1 MRVLFLG
8 NNRLAAMVARWLAG
22 RDDQIVGAV
31 VHPPERASHRDE
43 ILEACGVGGD
53 AVVEASR
60 LEEPHVLDVIRAMR
74 ADVGV
79 SILFG
84 YILRRPLLEMLPA
97 GCVNLHPSFLPYNR
111 GAHPNVWS
119 IIDGTPAG
127 ASLHYIDESIDTGDI
142 VAQTPVEVEPVDTG
156 KTLHHKCEVAAFE
169 LFQRAW
175 PQIVDGTAPRRPQ
188 DPGQGT
194 SHRVRDLA
202 AVESIDLDR
211 SYTGRELIDRLR
223 ALTFAPFDN
232 AHFEHQGRRVYLRLE
247 LYYGDD
253 EPAGDG
259 SGER

>member
-1 MRVLFLG
+1 MRILFLG
-8 NNRLAAMVARWLAG
+8 NNRLASTVARWLAG
-22 RDDQIVGAV
+22 RDEEIVGAV

-43 ILEACGVGGD
+43 ILEACGLAGD
-53 AVVEASR
+53 AVIDASR
-60 LEEPHVLDVIRAMR
+60 LEDPRTLGLIQDLRPE
-74 ADVGV
+74 VGV

-84 YILRRPLLEMLPA
+84 YILRKPMLDLLSA
-97 GCVNLHPSFLPYNR
+97 GCINLHPSFLPYNR

-127 ASLHYIDESIDTGDI
+127 ASLHHIDESVDTGDI

-169 LFQRAW
+169 LFQRTW

-188 DPGQGT
+188 DPTQGT
-194 SHRVRDLA
+194 AHRVRDMA
-202 AVESIDLDR
+202 AVERIDLDW

-223 ALTFAPFDN
+223 ALTFSSFDN
-232 AHFEHQGRRVYLRLE
+232 AYFEHQGRRVYLRLE

-253 EPAGDG
+253 EPSGD
-259 SGER
+259 SPQER